1 MMAASLVAG
10 WGAAQAQGGHPA
22 DRRLPFPAPSPLLPQ
37 PSIFAAATLRGC
49 VAAPLLPYIF
59 NTSTLHLVPLILLT
73 PSWTPEAF
81 PLAFPP
87 LLLSPLPSSPIPS
100 LPPLPPSPAYVGLCC
115 SAGHFSNTI
124 HFMSD
129 EISDKNSSSPY
140 QKYHV
145 LNIYH
150 HLTTLQ
156 STLCDF
162 MN

>member
-1 MMAASLVAG
+1 MAQWFGEGVIVLMAASLVAG

-22 DRRLPFPAPSPLLPQ
+22 DRRLPLPAPSPLLAQ
-37 PSIFAAATLRGC
+37 PSLFAAATLRGC

-100 LPPLPPSPAYVGLCC
+100 LPPLPPLPLPGQQLKQP
-115 SAGHFSNTI
+115 
-124 HFMSD
+124 D
-129 EISDKNSSSPY
+129 
-140 QKYHV
+140 
-145 LNIYH
+145 
-150 HLTTLQ
+150 HLLLALLTSLPFAAFPT
-156 STLCDF
+156 
-162 MN
+162 